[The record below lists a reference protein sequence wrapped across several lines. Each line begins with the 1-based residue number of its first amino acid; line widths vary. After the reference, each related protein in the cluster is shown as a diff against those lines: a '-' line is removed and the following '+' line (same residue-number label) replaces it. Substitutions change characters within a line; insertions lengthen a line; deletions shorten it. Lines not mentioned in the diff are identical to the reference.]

1 VDYESAGEPAGSEL
15 PAALAQHVEATM
27 LSVWRRVLTEGGGPE
42 LTLAE
47 AATLLGSSVDT
58 VRRRIKT
65 GQIRAFHDD
74 RGRIR
79 ISASVTYTPD
89 GAADD
94 EATDAESLA
103 RMWTE
108 LKSARDQLDA
118 SHVEAARLQA
128 ELDAAEKALA
138 YTKAEV
144 ANLWQVMTTRNLKQ
158 AARNASEGSHET
170 AKVLSLDERRSRIR
184 AKVADVREIA
194 RRRRWPWGL
203 AG

>member
-1 VDYESAGEPAGSEL
+1 M
-15 PAALAQHVEATM
+15 AQHVEATM

-58 VRRRIKT
+58 VRRRIKA

-89 GAADD
+89 GDIDTDAA
-94 EATDAESLA
+94 DAESMA
-103 RMWTE
+103 RMWNE
-108 LKSARDQLDA
+108 LKAVHEQLDA
-118 SHVEAARLQA
+118 ARAEEERLQA
-128 ELDAAEKALA
+128 ELEAAEKALD

-144 ANLWQVMTTRNLKQ
+144 ANLWQVLTTRNLKQ
-158 AARNASEGSHET
+158 AARKAAEIAHEGP
-170 AKVLSLDERRSRIR
+170 KVLDLAEQRTRIR
-184 AKVADVREIA
+184 TKVNEVREIA
-194 RRRRWPWGL
+194 RRRRWPWISMVS
-203 AG
+203 